1 MQSRNAV
8 VMGQL
13 TSSIQILSRSV
24 GCNFVNSTN
33 LRKLNAHENIMLYTK
48 ELITIVSKWYYVVAV
63 TIVSKWY
70 YVVAVTVLVCHYS
83 AAVCELSSSLSVCSL
98 SAESLSNAASAF
110 TSLHLNFSINSWSCQ
125 CTPATRLVIL
135 RLHAIN
141 VFFGV

>member
-33 LRKLNAHENIMLYTK
+33 LRKLNARENIMLYTK
-48 ELITIVSKWYYVVAV
+48 ELI